1 MWGRKHAYF
10 TGKEAEVQRSKVI
23 FSELLLQALDLTL
36 TPCAI
41 FSLNPVLWRLQREWL
56 RHMPKQH
63 DTGQNA
69 IWAMRV
75 VLLVPE
81 QWNDLPQTK
90 RRVTSPASL
99 RIPILQVFFR
109 FRLFFC
115 FVLFCFL
122 AQLCKPPCLSTH
134 HTPCPDNLYSA
145 YWGLW
150 PLSRRKA
157 KGHWGLVKRALESK

>member
-1 MWGRKHAYF
+1 MFCHLILTLTMWGRKHAYF

-41 FSLNPVLWRLQREWL
+41 LSLNPVLWRLQREWL
-56 RHMPKQH
+56 RHMPKQR

-75 VLLVPE
+75 VLLVTE
-81 QWNDLPQTK
+81 QWNNLPQTK
-90 RRVTSPASL
+90 RRVISPASL

-109 FRLFFC
+109 FRFFFLFCSVLFFSSA
-115 FVLFCFL
+115 LQTTL
-122 AQLCKPPCLSTH
+122 PLHPPH
-134 HTPCPDNLYSA
+134 
-145 YWGLW
+145 
-150 PLSRRKA
+150 PLPR
-157 KGHWGLVKRALESK
+157 